1 MSQLTHVW
9 ISTDCWVGVNW
20 VSIEMSIKCWLSIA
34 RDVNRMPIEMS
45 ITGRLRVS
53 IDTWQ
58 QMPLVHMIEISQ
70 DCGGVVW
77 GSSWLM
83 HYNLNYVFFLCKLFK
98 VLEEPRSKRID
109 QLEVESVRMGKKTTM
124 EEEKKSQATIT
135 QSSLW
140 NKLMMF
146 MTSPAD
152 PSNLAAL
159 RIMFGKVVEVYFF
172 VSVHSR
178 TLLNWSPIGKWNLAT
193 RLVLIIVGQ
202 A

>member
-1 MSQLTHVW
+1 
-9 ISTDCWVGVNW
+9 
-20 VSIEMSIKCWLSIA
+20 
-34 RDVNRMPIEMS
+34 
-45 ITGRLRVS
+45 
-53 IDTWQ
+53 
-58 QMPLVHMIEISQ
+58 
-70 DCGGVVW
+70 
-77 GSSWLM
+77 
-83 HYNLNYVFFLCKLFK
+83 

-178 TLLNWSPIGKWNLAT
+178 TLLNWSPIGK
-193 RLVLIIVGQ
+193 
-202 A
+202 